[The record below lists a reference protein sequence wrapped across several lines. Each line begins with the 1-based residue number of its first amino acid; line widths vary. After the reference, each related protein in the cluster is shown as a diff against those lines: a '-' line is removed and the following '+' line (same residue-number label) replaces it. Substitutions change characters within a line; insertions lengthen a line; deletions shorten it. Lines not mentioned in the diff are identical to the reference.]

1 MRDENILL
9 VGLGGAGLRTLE
21 EFDTLIAGDSSL
33 QDLREDNLYYL
44 VVDANRNSMAG
55 FESGMRKRSDG
66 QRMPYVRNLFLP
78 GRLSGNELNAMLS
91 AYFRSARTNG
101 EKSPGYMR
109 LCENFW
115 TDLHGLPMC
124 DWMLDGVPVMRG
136 PHPTESYALAWYK
149 MGEIR
154 KAVRDAVAEMCRRN
168 EMSAINGLRVYFVA
182 GLADR
187 TGRGCWAHVMLKI
200 KETLCGQY
208 GVNVPTTG
216 LFFDAGTRC
225 YYVNG
230 VPTVT
235 LSDKVNSLTG
245 LSELSAWMRNG
256 KSKNPVEIRLPSLRT
271 PEDLTSDVLKVGEGC
286 VLNACSPV
294 DTAYLIGGRCF
305 DRYKEYYKMAASAL
319 YGMIDGHFDEALYA
333 GDGAT
338 EPFLVNVTCQG
349 NVDDD
354 VRTHPFDA
362 IRCLDYWKEESVVC
376 SSLRMVERDD
386 GGMVVNRE
394 PIGLTNVFLDM
405 GYISP
410 RFVREP
416 RLSALRWKPWVD
428 LTSESHNRAHRHR
441 RKILHNPTANDLNQG
456 DDDGKE
462 VKEN

>member
-1 MRDENILL
+1 MRDEDILL
-9 VGLGGAGLRTLE
+9 VGFGGAGLRTLG

-91 AYFRSARTNG
+91 ADFRSARTKG

-124 DWMLDGVPVMRG
+124 DWMIDGLPVMRG

-154 KAVRDAVAEMCRRN
+154 DAVRDVVVEMYRRN
-168 EMSAINGLRVYFVA
+168 EPSADRGLRVYFVA

-200 KETLCGQY
+200 KETFCDQY
-208 GVNVPTTG
+208 GVNVATTG

-225 YYVNG
+225 FYANG
-230 VPTVT
+230 VPTLT

-271 PEDLTSDVLKVGEGC
+271 PEDLASDVLKIGEGGA
-286 VLNACSPV
+286 LNACSPV
-294 DTAYLIGGRCF
+294 DTAYLIGGRCL
-305 DRYKEYYKMAASAL
+305 DRCEEYYKKAVFAL
-319 YGMIDGHFDEALYA
+319 YGMIEGHFDETLYA
-333 GDGAT
+333 DDGAT
-338 EPFLVNVTCQG
+338 EPFLVNVTC
-349 NVDDD
+349 DD

-362 IRCLDYWKEESVVC
+362 IRCLDYWKESAVC

-386 GGMVVNRE
+386 GGMVVNRN
-394 PIGLTNVFLDM
+394 PIGPMNVFLGM
-405 GYISP
+405 GFVSP

-416 RLSALRWKPWVD
+416 RLSALRWKPWI
-428 LTSESHNRAHRHR
+428 SN
-441 RKILHNPTANDLNQG
+441 
-456 DDDGKE
+456 
-462 VKEN
+462 

>member
-1 MRDENILL
+1 MRAEDILL
-9 VGLGGAGLRTLE
+9 VGFGGAGLRTLG

-33 QDLREDNLYYL
+33 QDLREHNLYYL

-55 FESGMRKRSDG
+55 FESGIRKRSDG
-66 QRMPYVRNLFLP
+66 QRMPFVRNLFLLD
-78 GRLSGNELNAMLS
+78 RLSGDDLNATLT
-91 AYFRSARTNG
+91 AAFRSARTNG
-101 EKSPGYMR
+101 EKSLGYTR

-124 DWMLDGVPVMRG
+124 DWMIDGLPVMRG

-154 KAVRDAVAEMCRRN
+154 DAVRDVVVEMYRRN
-168 EMSAINGLRVYFVA
+168 EPSADRSLRVYFVA

-200 KETLCGQY
+200 KETFCDQY

-225 YYVNG
+225 FYANG
-230 VPTVT
+230 VPTLT

-271 PEDLTSDVLKVGEGC
+271 PEDLASDVLKIGEGGA
-286 VLNACSPV
+286 LNACSPV
-294 DTAYLIGGRCF
+294 DTAYLIGGRCL
-305 DRYKEYYKMAASAL
+305 DRCEEYYKKAVFAL
-319 YGMIDGHFDEALYA
+319 YGMIEGHFDETLYA
-333 GDGAT
+333 DDGAT
-338 EPFLVNVTCQG
+338 EPFLVNVTC
-349 NVDDD
+349 DD

-362 IRCLDYWKEESVVC
+362 IRCLDYWKESAVC

-394 PIGLTNVFLDM
+394 PIGLMNVFLDR

-416 RLSALRWKPWVD
+416 RLSALRWKPWI
-428 LTSESHNRAHRHR
+428 SN
-441 RKILHNPTANDLNQG
+441 
-456 DDDGKE
+456 
-462 VKEN
+462 